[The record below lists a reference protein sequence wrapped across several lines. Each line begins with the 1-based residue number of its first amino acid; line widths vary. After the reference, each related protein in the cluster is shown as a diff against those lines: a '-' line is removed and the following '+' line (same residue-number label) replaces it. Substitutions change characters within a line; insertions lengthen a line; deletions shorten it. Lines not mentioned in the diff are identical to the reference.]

1 MRAAA
6 VIGAGLAVTL
16 GLGGCS
22 TSTFDE
28 ELVIAGGGTTGVYYN
43 YGLHLAGALSL
54 ELDASVVVEESGGS
68 VDNLLRIGQGQAVM
82 GFAQGDAAADAIA
95 GTGVFSSPV
104 PILAVAR
111 LYDEYVHV
119 VVRGDSGVD
128 EITDLEGRVVSL
140 GASGSGVNV
149 VATRVLRAVGL
160 SPDAVIDRELGLD
173 SSIEALAR
181 KDIEAFF
188 WVGGLPTPGVEQI
201 SAELPIRLL
210 PIQPETVTAINALHD
225 GVYRLAEFPV
235 GAYHRAGT
243 TSTMTVPNYLFV
255 ARDAPIDLVHEVT
268 RVLFD
273 SRSSIGQIVPAAN
286 LLDLRQAIFTDPID
300 LHPGAIEYYTE
311 RRS

>member
-6 VIGAGLAVTL
+6 ALAIGVVSVL

-22 TSTFDE
+22 SITYE
-28 ELVIAGGGTTGVYYN
+28 QEYVIAGGGTAGVYYN
-43 YGLHLAGALSL
+43 YGAHLAEELSHAL
-54 ELDASVVVEESGGS
+54 DTSVIVEESGGS
-68 VDNLLRIGQGQAVM
+68 VDNLLRIGRGQAVM

-95 GTGVFSSPV
+95 GTGMFTSPV

-119 VVRGDSGVD
+119 VVRGDSD
-128 EITDLEGRVVSL
+128 IEEIADLEGRVVSL

-149 VATRVLRAVGL
+149 VATRVLHAVGL
-160 SPDAVIDRELGLD
+160 SSDSVVDRELGLD
-173 SSIEALAR
+173 ASIEALAR
-181 KDIEAFF
+181 GDIEGFF
-188 WVGGLPTPGVEQI
+188 WVGGLPTPGVERV

-210 PIQPETVTAINALHD
+210 SIQGETVNSINALHK
-225 GVYRLAEFPV
+225 GVYRLADFPT
-235 GAYHRAGT
+235 GAYNRAGT

-255 ARDAPIDLVHEVT
+255 AEDASPDFVREVT

-273 SRSSIGQIVPAAN
+273 SRSEIGQAVPAAN

-300 LHPGAIEYYTE
+300 LHPGAIEYYSE
-311 RRS
+311 RRG